1 MQDISELER
10 RIAAAFDRIDRGLES
25 ADRARVATVLDTS
38 AIVQAQEAAQAQSAD
53 WARRYAALEQKS
65 AADHQ
70 NLSQEI
76 ARLTQA
82 LAAPL
87 AELASA
93 RQQLA
98 AKTAEL
104 VQINSHRSIE
114 IAELKSIVAALTPLI
129 EEA

>member
-10 RIAAAFDRIDRGLES
+10 RIAAAFDRIDRGLEI
-25 ADRARVATVLDTS
+25 ADRARAAPQPDTS
-38 AIVQAQEAAQAQSAD
+38 AQIQAAEAQSAD
-53 WARRYAALEQKS
+53 WAKRYAALEQKS

-70 NLSQEI
+70 ALTREV
-76 ARLTQA
+76 ARLTEA

-98 AKTAEL
+98 KKTAEL
-104 VQINSHRSIE
+104 AQIQSQRAAE
-114 IAELKSIVAALTPLI
+114 VAELKSIVAALTPLI